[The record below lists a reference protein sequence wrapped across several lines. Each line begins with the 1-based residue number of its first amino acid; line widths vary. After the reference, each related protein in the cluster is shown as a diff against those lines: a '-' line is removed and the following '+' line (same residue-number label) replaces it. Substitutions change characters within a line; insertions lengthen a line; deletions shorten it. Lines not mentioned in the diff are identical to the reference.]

1 MGSAGRRLGSR
12 GQSAPLGLALVFAV
26 MIVSTTA
33 VVALGADAIT
43 STQTQ
48 LDVERTEKSLTELN
62 SKTALVALGQTDVQ
76 QVSLPAS
83 SSSTYRIDENA
94 GWMNVSYQNTTSGN
108 RTTVFNE
115 SMGEVAY
122 HGSDETR
129 LAYQGGGVWRSNGD
143 GTSVMV
149 SPPEFHYRDATLT
162 LPLVTV
168 SGSGAIRDSASIT
181 HNTSEQYWPNESAG
195 ATNPLESGTVEVSVK
210 SEYYRAW
217 GQYFETR
224 TEGSV
229 NYNHSSN
236 RVTLELLVPATNP
249 PVRGGIVAGTPGTSM
264 TIKNNAEADSY
275 NSSEGPYNGFPDNS
289 NSRIISAGD
298 VDVENN
304 AVIEGDLES
313 GGDVQISNNGEIR
326 GNLSYGGSASGGGYP
341 GGVSGWSARN
351 ASVTAPDSV
360 ERLIDTRRSSISSSN
375 DNADTSVDIDNSTN
389 TLENCASTCELTAG
403 NYYLSEVTLDSSDSE
418 NLLIDTSAG
427 PVNVVVNGTVTIEQ
441 NQQIE
446 VVGGN
451 RVNVYIEG
459 DYYQRNGAF
468 VTVEDDKAPNFWV
481 YANPDA
487 DAEFNN
493 NAEFTGVLY
502 GPNGPNNDGAD
513 ITLDN
518 NAHVYGGVVGDV
530 TFVSNNYG
538 IHYDEALQRTET
550 TTVSQAIP
558 SVTYVH
564 VSTNDVNITS
574 N

>member
-1 MGSAGRRLGSR
+1 MGSAGWSLGNR

-26 MIVSTTA
+26 MIISTTA

-76 QVSLPAS
+76 QVPLPAS
-83 SSSTYRIDENA
+83 SSSTYRIDEDA

-122 HGSDETR
+122 RGSDATR

-168 SGSGAIRDSASIT
+168 SGSGSLRDSASIS
-181 HNTSEQYWPNESAG
+181 HNASKQYWPNKSAG
-195 ATNPLESGTVEVSVK
+195 VVNPLESGQVEVTVK

-224 TEGSV
+224 TDGSV

-236 RVTLELLVPATNP
+236 RATLELLVPATNP

-275 NSSEGPYNGFPDNS
+275 NSSVGPYNGFPDNS

-326 GNLSYGGSASGGGYP
+326 GNLSYGGTASGGGYP
-341 GGVSGWSARN
+341 GGVSGWSAQN

-375 DNADTSVDIDNSTN
+375 DNADPTVDIDNSSN
-389 TLENCASTCELTAG
+389 TLENCTSTCELTAG
-403 NYYLSEVTLDSSDSE
+403 DYYLSDITLNGGE
-418 NLLIDTSAG
+418 NARIDTSG
-427 PVNVVVNGTVTIEQ
+427 GDVNIVVDGTITIQ
-441 NQQIE
+441 NNQQIE
-446 VVGGN
+446 VVGGG
-451 RVNVYIEG
+451 RVNVYVEG
-459 DYYQRNGAF
+459 DYYQRNGAL
-468 VTVEDDKAPNFWV
+468 VTVEDDVAPNFWV
-481 YANPDA
+481 YTNPDA
-487 DAEFNN
+487 DVEFNN
-493 NAEFTGVLY
+493 NAEFTGVIY

-538 IHYDEALQRTET
+538 IHYDEALRQTET
-550 TTVSQAIP
+550 TTIPQAIP

-564 VSTNDVNITS
+564 ISTNDVNITS

>member
-1 MGSAGRRLGSR
+1 MGSAGWGLGNR

-43 STQTQ
+43 TTQTQ

-83 SSSTYRIDENA
+83 SSSTYQIDEDA
-94 GWMNVSYQNTTSGN
+94 GWMNVSYQNTTSGS

-129 LAYQGGGVWRSNGD
+129 LAYQGGGVWRTNGD

-168 SGSGAIRDSASIT
+168 SGSGAIRDSASIS
-181 HNTSEQYWPNESAG
+181 HNASKQYWPNKSAG
-195 ATNPLESGTVEVSVK
+195 AVNPLESGKVEVRVQ

-224 TEGSV
+224 TDGSV

-236 RVTLELLVPATNP
+236 IVTLELLVPATNP
-249 PVRGGIVAGTPGTSM
+249 PVQGGIVAGTPGTSM

-275 NSSEGPYNGFPDNS
+275 NSSVGPYSGFPDNS

-304 AVIEGDLES
+304 AIIEGDLES

-326 GNLSYGGSASGGGYP
+326 GNLSYGGTASGGGYP
-341 GGVSGWSARN
+341 GGVGGWSAQN

-375 DNADTSVDIDNSTN
+375 DNADSSVDIDNSSN

-403 NYYLSEVTLDSSDSE
+403 DYYLSEITLNNGE
-418 NLLIDTSAG
+418 NARIDTSG
-427 PVNVVVNGTVTIEQ
+427 GDVNIVVNGTITIQ
-441 NQQIE
+441 NNQQIA

-451 RVNVYIEG
+451 RVNIYVEG
-459 DYYQRNGAF
+459 DYYQRNGAL

-481 YANPDA
+481 YTNPDA
-487 DAEFNN
+487 DVEFNN
-493 NAEFTGVLY
+493 NAEFTGVIY
-502 GPNGPNNDGAD
+502 GPNGPDNDGAD
-513 ITLDN
+513 ITLDQ
-518 NAHVYGGVVGDV
+518 NAHVYGSVVGDV

-550 TTVSQAIP
+550 TTIPQAIP

-564 VSTNDVNITS
+564 ISTNDVNITS
-574 N
+574 G